1 MLTPPTRLTVHI
13 PDNLR
18 ALVDD
23 YATVVGLSRGA
34 IIRIA
39 VAEFFITG
47 GRGLR
52 GQNGT
57 NAYPVR
63 DMLSESVSQTNGEDE
78 DHASLQ

>member
-1 MLTPPTRLTVHI
+1 MLTPPTRLSVHI

-23 YATVVGLSRGA
+23 YAAVVGLSRGA
-34 IIRIA
+34 IVRIA
-39 VAEFFITG
+39 IAEFFITG

-57 NAYPVR
+57 NAYPMR
-63 DMLSESVSQTNGEDE
+63 DLSEESIGETDGAE
-78 DHASLQ
+78 